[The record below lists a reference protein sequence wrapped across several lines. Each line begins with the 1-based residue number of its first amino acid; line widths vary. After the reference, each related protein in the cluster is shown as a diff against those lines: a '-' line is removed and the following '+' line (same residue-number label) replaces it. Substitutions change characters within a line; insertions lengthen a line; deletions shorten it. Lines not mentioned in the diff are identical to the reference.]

1 MRRRKQHNDFGL
13 KGKQDEGREQD
24 APGPRSFWGKGYGFW
39 VIGSSEHLSQP
50 QWKVAG
56 DSPAFYAAFMLI
68 VAYCAISCGT

>member
-39 VIGSSEHLSQP
+39 VIGFGEPYNLKP
-50 QWKVAG
+50 RTYNPLLFL
-56 DSPAFYAAFMLI
+56 PADDLLVF
-68 VAYCAISCGT
+68 